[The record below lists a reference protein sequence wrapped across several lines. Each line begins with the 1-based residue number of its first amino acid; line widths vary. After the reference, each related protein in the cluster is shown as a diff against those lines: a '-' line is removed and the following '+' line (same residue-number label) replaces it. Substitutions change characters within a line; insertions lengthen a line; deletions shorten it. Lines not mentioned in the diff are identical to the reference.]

1 MQLRKGSRYQS
12 RIMVQTTIF
21 ETVNIIEPFDHPD
34 IVGTPDQTSGVGGY
48 FVNLQTP

>member
-1 MQLRKGSRYQS
+1 MIVAKPA
-12 RIMVQTTIF
+12 IF
-21 ETVNIIEPFDHPD
+21 EMVNIIEPFDHPD